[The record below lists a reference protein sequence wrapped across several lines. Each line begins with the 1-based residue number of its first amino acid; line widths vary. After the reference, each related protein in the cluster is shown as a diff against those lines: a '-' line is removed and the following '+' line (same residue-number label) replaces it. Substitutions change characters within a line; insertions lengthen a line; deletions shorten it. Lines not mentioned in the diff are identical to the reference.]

1 MIIHKPTLDKVREW
15 AKQTHG
21 FQRTVLGIADAPS
34 AVEKLELTLAF
45 RYIRINSGQLEMRD
59 TDNDL
64 MEADILELSTE
75 ERIVEFIKHSK
86 TPVSTDVIMCF
97 SPDFKLPSTK
107 YSGLNELFKNQ
118 QTYLFFGTFPGYDTS
133 AEKHEIRVKERKAK
147 IGRATSKPT
156 RKRLNSSGNIKR
168 KTLVDK
174 IKEYL
179 VTNNISTITKK
190 ELQLAVNGS
199 RGTFQRACKNLIDK
213 GFVSE
218 VFKIQTGERFL
229 LREDGQGTPHG
240 FTKERIK
247 ACRKDKFGELVRH
260 YKSGEVAVIKTQM
273 STIYNTGVV
282 LLHKRRYSIL
292 ELKQIITDAK
302 CEGIESIEIQEVNS
316 WKARDG
322 K

>member
-1 MIIHKPTLDKVREW
+1 MIIHKPTLDKVLEW
-15 AKQTHG
+15 AKHTHG
-21 FQRTVLGIADAPS
+21 YQRTVLEIADAPS
-34 AVEKLELTLAF
+34 AVERLELTLAF
-45 RYIRINSGQLEMRD
+45 RYIRINAGQLEMRD

-64 MEADILELSTE
+64 MESDILELTDE
-75 ERIVEFIKHSK
+75 ERIVEFIRHSK
-86 TPVSTDVIMCF
+86 TPVSTDVIRCF
-97 SPDFKLPSTK
+97 STDFKLPSTK

-118 QTYLFFGTFPGYDTS
+118 QTYLFFGTFPGYSTS
-133 AEKHEIRVKERKAK
+133 AEKHEIKGNEWWAK
-147 IGRATSKPT
+147 VGRA
-156 RKRLNSSGNIKR
+156 RKRPKSSGNIER
-168 KTLVDK
+168 KTLVDR
-174 IKEYL
+174 IKQYL
-179 VTNNISTITKK
+179 VTHEISTITKK

-199 RGTFQRACKNLIDK
+199 RSTFQRACKNLIDK

-218 VFKIQTGERFL
+218 IFKIQTGERFL

-273 STIYNTGVV
+273 SAIFNTGVV

-302 CEGIESIEIQEVNS
+302 CAGIESIEIQEVNS
-316 WKARDG
+316 WKAQDG